1 MIEWSSVSEPNL
13 EQHIQDIEIE
23 NSNLASLYV
32 ALSQLH
38 SSLDVNEV
46 LGVIVEILLNFV
58 GAEEFAVMIADEQD
72 TLRPIV
78 AHGMSRNAVPAISK
92 SGMYA
97 SAIESGQPRFGAF
110 VRGPAPEGVSGE
122 PSVCIP
128 LHAAGEVIGV
138 LPVWSFLQQKEALT
152 HIDNEIIQLMSKS
165 AGTALEAAR
174 LAMTAPPEPGAKG
187 YYEAF
192 AGLIS

>member
-1 MIEWSSVSEPNL
+1 MSQPNL

-46 LGVIVEILLNFV
+46 LGVIIEIVLNFV
-58 GAEEFAVMIADEQD
+58 GADAFAIMIADETG
-72 TLRPIV
+72 TLRPLAAHAVERDTVPSFSKEGPFAV
-78 AHGMSRNAVPAISK
+78 AF
-92 SGMYA
+92 
-97 SAIESGQPRFGAF
+97 ET
-110 VRGPAPEGVSGE
+110 GE
-122 PSVCIP
+122 PQVAEFEKTPRKEPLDGPPVVCVP
-128 LHAAGEVIGV
+128 LHAAGDVIGV
-138 LPVWSFLQQKEALT
+138 LAVWTFLPQKEGFAE
-152 HIDNEIIQLMSKS
+152 IDHEIIQLLSKS

-174 LAMTAPPEPGAKG
+174 LAMSAPPAPGSKG

-192 AGLIS
+192 SELVD

>member
-1 MIEWSSVSEPNL
+1 MSEPNL

-58 GAEEFAVMIADEQD
+58 GAEEFAVMVVDEGG
-72 TLRPIV
+72 TLRPIA
-78 AHGMSRNAVPAISK
+78 AHGMTRAEVPAVEKAGVYATCIQ
-92 SGMYA
+92 SGDPQ
-97 SAIESGQPRFGAF
+97 IGRFQ
-110 VRGPAPEGVSGE
+110 RGPAPKGVAGD
-122 PSVCIP
+122 PSLCIP

-138 LPVWSFLQQKEALT
+138 LPVWSFLQQKESLT
-152 HIDNEIIQLMSKS
+152 HIDHEIIQLMSKS

-174 LAMTAPPEPGAKG
+174 LAMTAPPQPGAKG

-192 AGLIS
+192 AELIT

>member
-1 MIEWSSVSEPNL
+1 MKILSEPNL
-13 EQHIQDIEIE
+13 EQHIQDIELE

-38 SSLDVNEV
+38 STLDVNEV

-58 GAEEFAVMIADEQD
+58 GAEEFAVMIIDKEDA
-72 TLRPIV
+72 LRPITTHGV
-78 AHGMSRNAVPAISK
+78 AREDVPALQK
-92 SGMYA
+92 AGMYA
-97 SAIESGQPRFGAF
+97 ASIASGDPKFGAF
-110 VRGPAPEGVSGE
+110 QRGPAPGGVSGE
-122 PSVCIP
+122 PSLCIP

-138 LPVWSFLQQKEALT
+138 MPVWSFLRQKEALT
-152 HIDNEIIQLMSKS
+152 DIDHEIIQLMSKS

-174 LAMTAPPEPGAKG
+174 LAMTARPEPGTKS

-192 AGLIS
+192 AELIA

>member
-1 MIEWSSVSEPNL
+1 MIQPPMSHGSL
-13 EQHIQDIEIE
+13 EQHIQEVELE

-58 GAEEFAVMIADEQD
+58 GADTFAVMVADEGG
-72 TLRPIV
+72 TLRPIA
-78 AHGMSRNAVPAISK
+78 AHGVARGAVPSLPSEGLVGRAL
-92 SGMYA
+92 A
-97 SAIESGQPRFGAF
+97 TGAPQYGTF
-110 VRGPAPEGVSGE
+110 VARRPAARLGIDPM
-122 PSVCIP
+122 VCVP
-128 LHAAGEVIGV
+128 LHAAGEVMGAI
-138 LPVWSFLQQKEALT
+138 PVWSFLQQKEALT
-152 HIDNEIIQLMSKS
+152 PIDHEIIQLMSKS

-174 LAMTAPPEPGAKG
+174 LAMTAPPQPGARG

-192 AGLIS
+192 AELIR

>member
-1 MIEWSSVSEPNL
+1 MSEPNL

-38 SSLDVNEV
+38 STLDVNEV

-58 GAEEFAVMIADEQD
+58 GAEEFAVMIVDEQG
-72 TLRPIV
+72 TLRPIT
-78 AHGMSRNAVPAISK
+78 AHGMARNEVPALKK
-92 SGMYA
+92 SGVYA
-97 SAIESGQPRFGAF
+97 ASIDSGEPVFNAF
-110 VRGPAPEGVSGE
+110 QRGPAPDGVAGA
-122 PSVCIP
+122 PSLCIP

-152 HIDNEIIQLMSKS
+152 HIDHEIIQLMSKS

-192 AGLIS
+192 AELIA

>member
-1 MIEWSSVSEPNL
+1 MSQANL
-13 EQHIQDIEIE
+13 EKHIRDIEIE

-58 GAEEFAVMIADEQD
+58 GGETFAVMVMDGRG
-72 TLRPIV
+72 TLRAIAAHGVSRHEVPSIPRDADIVAKALVTGEPQMLAFENERRPDPLNGPPIV
-78 AHGMSRNAVPAISK
+78 
-92 SGMYA
+92 
-97 SAIESGQPRFGAF
+97 Q
-110 VRGPAPEGVSGE
+110 
-122 PSVCIP
+122 IP
-128 LHAAGEVIGV
+128 LHAAGEVIGL
-138 LPVWSFLQQKEALT
+138 LPVWTFLQQKQGLT
-152 HIDNEIIQLMSKS
+152 DIDHEIIQLLSKS

-174 LAMTAPPEPGAKG
+174 LAMTARDESRLPG

-192 AGLIS
+192 APLLG